1 MQVSA
6 EELIKNKLIEN
17 NIPFDNVGEHTW
29 FALRTIKH
37 NIVDLIEQV
46 FSPYF
51 SFIASKGLVAY
62 SYSDKPT
69 LYFAETFNLKAINSY
84 GGFRVVGSSLEAAY
98 STRQRIANEQKM
110 FMQVADASG
119 FCKPHNEKKD
129 WYYAN
134 LDIASASEISKL
146 NDAWFSSFSEVGN
159 REVVVIGKVTIPHP
173 NSMEI
178 AIKTL
183 DNEKLGFT
191 LNDKNEINLSIND
204 ICYQTVLRHKD
215 KTKYWIC
222 SYCFLNGHKLRLIDV
237 LSDAG
242 FNKSDSVEIWFTG
255 HNGYIPSAKGRS
267 STHAISMDDFM
278 NKIALNQILF
288 GPPGTGKTY
297 NTVTEALN
305 IIEPGIVEHNLD
317 DRDELQDRFG
327 ELVAEQ
333 RIQIVT
339 FHQSFSYEDF
349 IEGIKAES
357 QEGVLHYRVVD
368 GLFKQICQRAE
379 ADPENS
385 YVLIIDEINRG
396 NISRIFGE
404 LITLLEP
411 SKRLGA
417 EEELKVVL
425 PYSKK
430 PFGVPNNLYLIGTM
444 NTADR
449 SLAGLDLA
457 LRRRFFFKEMPP
469 CPDLLDTLH
478 VEGIQIGELLRT
490 INRRIT
496 ALLGRDY
503 CLGHAL
509 FMPLQKDPN
518 LPHLGRIFQKQ
529 VLPLLQEYFFED
541 WQKIALV
548 LNDHRKSKGDRFV
561 TQDEDLDLQKLFGE
575 EAELGNLPAGWKI
588 KPEGDTVW
596 GQAGAYMGITAHN
609 WRKAEQS
616 AAVGI
621 SQ

>member
-1 MQVSA
+1 MLVNA
-6 EELIKNKLIEN
+6 EELLKNKLIEH
-17 NIPFDNVGEHTW
+17 NIPYEHVGDHTW
-29 FALRTIKH
+29 IALRAIDSRVVEII
-37 NIVDLIEQV
+37 NNV

-69 LYFAETFNLKAINSY
+69 LYFAEQFNLKAINSY
-84 GGFRVVGSSLEAAY
+84 GGFRVVGSRLEAAY
-98 STRQRIANEQKM
+98 STRQRIADEQKT
-110 FMQVADASG
+110 FMQVADSSG

-134 LDIASASEISKL
+134 LDMASASELTAL
-146 NDAWFSSFSEVGN
+146 NEVWFSSFSEISKN
-159 REVVVIGKVTIPHP
+159 VVAVTGKVTMPSP
-173 NSMEI
+173 TSMEI

-183 DNEKLGFT
+183 DNEVLGFK
-191 LNDKNEINLSIND
+191 LNSPNDINLSIGD
-204 ICYQTVLRHKD
+204 ISYQAVLRHTD
-215 KTKYWIC
+215 NNSYWI
-222 SYCFLNGHKLRLIDV
+222 SPFCFRNSNKLKLIDV
-237 LSDAG
+237 LSSAG
-242 FNKSDSVEIWFTG
+242 FNKNDSVDIYFTG
-255 HNGYIPSAKGRS
+255 HNGRISPVNNSSSETVILSAEV
-267 STHAISMDDFM
+267 I
-278 NKIALNQILF
+278 NKIELNQILF

-297 NTVTEALN
+297 NTVTEALD

-317 DRDELQDRFG
+317 DRDELQGLFG

-333 RIQIVT
+333 RIQFVT

-357 QEGVLHYRVVD
+357 QDGVLHYRVVD
-368 GLFKQICQRAE
+368 GLFKQICQRAK
-379 ADPENS
+379 ADPENP

-457 LRRRFFFKEMPP
+457 LRRRFFFKEMQPR
-469 CPDLLDTLH
+469 PDLLDTLY
-478 VEGIQIGELLRT
+478 VEGIPIGELLRT
-490 INRRIT
+490 INHRIT

-509 FMPLQKDPN
+509 FMPLQKDPD
-518 LPHLGRIFQKQ
+518 LPHLGRVFQKQ

-575 EAELGNLPAGWKI
+575 EAELGNLPTGWKI
-588 KPEGDTVW
+588 KPEGDSVW
-596 GQAGAYMGITAHN
+596 SLAPAYAGI
-609 WRKAEQS
+609 
-616 AAVGI
+616 I
-621 SQ
+621 

>member
-1 MQVSA
+1 MLVNA
-6 EELIKNKLIEN
+6 EELLKNKLIEH
-17 NIPFDNVGEHTW
+17 NIPYKHVGDHTW
-29 FALRTIKH
+29 IALRAIDSRVVEII
-37 NIVDLIEQV
+37 NNV

-69 LYFAETFNLKAINSY
+69 LYFAEQFNLKAINSY
-84 GGFRVVGSSLEAAY
+84 GGFRVVGSRLEAAY
-98 STRQRIANEQKM
+98 STRQRIADEQKT

-134 LDIASASEISKL
+134 LDMAAASELTAL
-146 NDAWFSSFSEVGN
+146 NEVWFSSFSEISKN
-159 REVVVIGKVTIPHP
+159 VVAVTGKVTMPSP
-173 NSMEI
+173 TSMEI

-183 DNEKLGFT
+183 DNEVLGFK
-191 LNDKNEINLSIND
+191 LNSPNDINLSIGD
-204 ICYQTVLRHKD
+204 ISYQAVLRHTD
-215 KTKYWIC
+215 NNSYWI
-222 SYCFLNGHKLRLIDV
+222 SPFCFRNSNKLKLIDV
-237 LSDAG
+237 LSCAG
-242 FNKSDSVEIWFTG
+242 FNKNDSVDIYFTG
-255 HNGYIPSAKGRS
+255 HNGRISPAKNSSSEAVILSAKV
-267 STHAISMDDFM
+267 I
-278 NKIALNQILF
+278 NKIEVNQILF

-297 NTVTEALN
+297 NTVAEALD
-305 IIEPGIVEHNLD
+305 IIEPGIVEYHID
-317 DRDELQDRFG
+317 DRDELQGRFG
-327 ELVAEQ
+327 ELLAEQ
-333 RIQIVT
+333 RIQFVT

-357 QEGVLHYRVVD
+357 QEGGLHYRVVD
-368 GLFKQICQRAE
+368 GLFKQICQLAE
-379 ADPENS
+379 ADPENP

-417 EEELKVVL
+417 EEELEVVL

-469 CPDLLDTLH
+469 RPDLLDNLY
-478 VEGIQIGELLRT
+478 VEGIQIGKLLRT

-509 FMPLQKDPN
+509 FMPLQKDPD
-518 LPHLGRIFQKQ
+518 LQHLGRIFQKQ

-561 TQDEDLDLQKLFGE
+561 TQDDDLDLQKLFGE

-588 KPEGDTVW
+588 KPEGDAVW
-596 GQAGAYMGITAHN
+596 SLAPAYAGI
-609 WRKAEQS
+609 
-616 AAVGI
+616 I
-621 SQ
+621 

>member
-1 MQVSA
+1 MVILLLLWRAEGYHQSA
-6 EELIKNKLIEN
+6 VGHLS
-17 NIPFDNVGEHTW
+17 PFIHEC
-29 FALRTIKH
+29 RTYY
-37 NIVDLIEQV
+37 L
-46 FSPYF
+46 
-51 SFIASKGLVAY
+51 
-62 SYSDKPT
+62 
-69 LYFAETFNLKAINSY
+69 NS
-84 GGFRVVGSSLEAAY
+84 R
-98 STRQRIANEQKM
+98 
-110 FMQVADASG
+110 
-119 FCKPHNEKKD
+119 
-129 WYYAN
+129 YAN

-159 REVVVIGKVTIPHP
+159 SVVVVTGKVTMPHP

-191 LNDKNEINLSIND
+191 LNDKNEINLSING
-204 ICYQTVLRHKD
+204 ICYQAVLRHTD
-215 KTKYWIC
+215 RNKYWI
-222 SYCFLNGHKLRLIDV
+222 SPVCFLNGNELRLIDV

-242 FNKSDSVEIWFTG
+242 FDKNDSVEILFSG
-255 HNGYIPSAKGRS
+255 HDGHISTKNSHS
-267 STHAISMDDFM
+267 SKPVILRDKAI
-278 NKIALNQILF
+278 NKIEINKILF

-297 NTVTEALN
+297 NTVTEALE
-305 IIEPGIVEHNLD
+305 IIEPSIVEYNSD
-317 DRDELQDRFG
+317 GRGQLQGKFSK
-327 ELVAEQ
+327 LVKAQ
-333 RIQIVT
+333 RIQFVT

-357 QEGVLHYRVVD
+357 QDGVLHYQVVD
-368 GLFKQICQRAE
+368 GLFKQICLRAE
-379 ADPENS
+379 ADPENP

-425 PYSKK
+425 PYSKQ
-430 PFGVPNNLYLIGTM
+430 PFGVPKNLYLIGTM

-469 CPDLLDTLH
+469 RPDLLDTLH

-518 LPHLGRIFQKQ
+518 LQHLGRIFQKQ

-548 LNDHRKSKGDRFV
+548 LNDHRKSRGDRFV

-575 EAELGNLPAGWKI
+575 EAELGNLPTGWKI
-588 KPEGDTVW
+588 KPEGDAVW
-596 GQAGAYMGITAHN
+596 SLAPAYAGI
-609 WRKAEQS
+609 
-616 AAVGI
+616 I
-621 SQ
+621 

>member
-1 MQVSA
+1 MFDK
-6 EELIKNKLIEN
+6 LKLI
-17 NIPFDNVGEHTW
+17 G
-29 FALRTIKH
+29 
-37 NIVDLIEQV
+37 
-46 FSPYF
+46 
-51 SFIASKGLVAY
+51 
-62 SYSDKPT
+62 
-69 LYFAETFNLKAINSY
+69 
-84 GGFRVVGSSLEAAY
+84 
-98 STRQRIANEQKM
+98 
-110 FMQVADASG
+110 
-119 FCKPHNEKKD
+119 
-129 WYYAN
+129 
-134 LDIASASEISKL
+134 
-146 NDAWFSSFSEVGN
+146 
-159 REVVVIGKVTIPHP
+159 
-173 NSMEI
+173 
-178 AIKTL
+178 
-183 DNEKLGFT
+183 
-191 LNDKNEINLSIND
+191 
-204 ICYQTVLRHKD
+204 
-215 KTKYWIC
+215 
-222 SYCFLNGHKLRLIDV
+222 CFLNNDHSVEVSTELYNKTNGLNADFLSCLNDSIIPNLSKLSQTHDVSVKTENGDSAKVKFYVDGDWLFLLEFLQSGKFNAIFSIRNKIITKFPGLDKFPMKVPFGQSKKGGYYEFKAISAEDIKHAFEIHSEIINHHPSMLLSDGEGNKSSDRDANHKLTT
-237 LSDAG
+237 
-242 FNKSDSVEIWFTG
+242 K
-255 HNGYIPSAKGRS
+255 
-267 STHAISMDDFM
+267 
-278 NKIALNQILF
+278 NQILF

-297 NTVTEALN
+297 NTVAEALD
-305 IIEPGIVEHNLD
+305 IIEPGIVEYHID
-317 DRDELQDRFG
+317 DRDELQGRFG

-333 RIQIVT
+333 RIQFVT

-368 GLFKQICQRAE
+368 GLFKQTCQRAE
-379 ADPENS
+379 ADPENP

-469 CPDLLDTLH
+469 RPDLLDTLY
-478 VEGIQIGELLRT
+478 VEGIKIGELLRT

-575 EAELGNLPAGWKI
+575 EAELGNLPTGWKI
-588 KPEGDTVW
+588 KPEGDVVW
-596 GQAGAYMGITAHN
+596 FQAGAYMGITAHN
-609 WRKAEQS
+609 WRKVEQS
-616 AAVGI
+616 VEVGNA
-621 SQ
+621 Q

>member
-1 MQVSA
+1 MLKKLESINCT
-6 EELIKNKLIEN
+6 IKNDAGVNVTMGMFENISNMNCDFKEYFDQIIFEILFELSKKHRLHIRTENGNDRRLKFYLDGVWLLLIDFLSSGKFNVIFSIRKTMIYKLPFVECFPERCKVGRVLN
-17 NIPFDNVGEHTW
+17 NGKDGSFQVDADNINFSNEGITIYRDLVSDYNNGYVEVVGVI
-29 FALRTIKH
+29 R
-37 NIVDLIEQV
+37 
-46 FSPYF
+46 SPN
-51 SFIASKGLVAY
+51 
-62 SYSDKPT
+62 SYSD
-69 LYFAETFNLKAINSY
+69 
-84 GGFRVVGSSLEAAY
+84 GS
-98 STRQRIANEQKM
+98 R
-110 FMQVADASG
+110 DASIEFAKNLQVPCAKNPG
-119 FCKPHNEKKD
+119 M
-129 WYYAN
+129 AVN
-134 LDIASASEISKL
+134 LDINGAVYVVNILVSDGNPNIWTNPSCIRNGVKERLSTVLYSIGLKTNDKVRILFNGNNGKLMHEQEAQPIIKSSESEI
-146 NDAWFSSFSEVGN
+146 
-159 REVVVIGKVTIPHP
+159 T
-173 NSMEI
+173 NSQ
-178 AIKTL
+178 
-183 DNEKLGFT
+183 
-191 LNDKNEINLSIND
+191 KNL
-204 ICYQTVLRHKD
+204 
-215 KTKYWIC
+215 
-222 SYCFLNGHKLRLIDV
+222 
-237 LSDAG
+237 
-242 FNKSDSVEIWFTG
+242 
-255 HNGYIPSAKGRS
+255 
-267 STHAISMDDFM
+267 
-278 NKIALNQILF
+278 ILF

-297 NTVTEALN
+297 NTIDEALN
-305 IIEPGIVEHNLD
+305 IL
-317 DRDELQDRFG
+317 DRDYLQANRSERKLIKDRFDQLLEVG
-327 ELVAEQ
+327 
-333 RIQIVT
+333 RIRFVT

-349 IEGIKAES
+349 VEGLKAETLEDGS
-357 QEGVLHYRVVD
+357 LCYKVVD

-379 ADPENS
+379 ADPENP

-404 LITLLEP
+404 LITLLEA

-425 PYSKK
+425 PYSKQ

-469 CPDLLDTLH
+469 RPELLDSLY
-478 VEGIQIGELLRT
+478 VEGIQIGELLRI

-503 CLGHAL
+503 CLGHAF
-509 FMPLQKDPN
+509 FMPLKKD
-518 LPHLGRIFQKQ
+518 LSLQHLGRIFQKQ

>member
-1 MQVSA
+1 MTVENILTNNRLEKLYRQWPEVTKKLFSDFIDIFDAIFPVYDAFVVNSPSTPLRFGVKEPSLNQKGKVLVRVLFKSRTFGIKVNKNVCSSFIPSFEQMREVNGKLIVDAISDESTLKHVSA
-6 EELIKNKLIEN
+6 FLRQLCQTTDFIFPSGRKGYVPSDYQESEDPDDDV
-17 NIPFDNVGEHTW
+17 NIAPQGKSGVT
-29 FALRTIKH
+29 
-37 NIVDLIEQV
+37 Q
-46 FSPYF
+46 
-51 SFIASKGLVAY
+51 
-62 SYSDKPT
+62 
-69 LYFAETFNLKAINSY
+69 AI
-84 GGFRVVGSSLEAAY
+84 
-98 STRQRIANEQKM
+98 
-110 FMQVADASG
+110 
-119 FCKPHNEKKD
+119 
-129 WYYAN
+129 
-134 LDIASASEISKL
+134 
-146 NDAWFSSFSEVGN
+146 
-159 REVVVIGKVTIPHP
+159 
-173 NSMEI
+173 
-178 AIKTL
+178 
-183 DNEKLGFT
+183 
-191 LNDKNEINLSIND
+191 
-204 ICYQTVLRHKD
+204 
-215 KTKYWIC
+215 
-222 SYCFLNGHKLRLIDV
+222 
-237 LSDAG
+237 
-242 FNKSDSVEIWFTG
+242 
-255 HNGYIPSAKGRS
+255 
-267 STHAISMDDFM
+267 
-278 NKIALNQILF
+278 NQILF

-297 NTVTEALN
+297 NTVAEALE
-305 IIEPGIVEHNLD
+305 IIEPEIVEHNID

-333 RIQIVT
+333 RIQFVT

-357 QEGVLHYRVVD
+357 QDGVLHYRVVD
-368 GLFKQICQRAE
+368 GLFKQLCQRAE
-379 ADPENS
+379 ADPENP

-469 CPDLLDTLH
+469 RPELLDSLY
-478 VEGIQIGELLRT
+478 VEGIKIGELLRT

-518 LPHLGRIFQKQ
+518 LQHLGRIFQKQ

-548 LNDHRKSKGDRFV
+548 LNDHRKSRGDRFV

-575 EAELGNLPAGWKI
+575 EAELGNLPTGWKI
-588 KPEGDTVW
+588 KPEGDVVW
-596 GQAGAYMGITAHN
+596 FQAGAYMGITAHN
-609 WRKAEQS
+609 WRKVEQS
-616 AAVGI
+616 VEVGNA
-621 SQ
+621 Q

>member
-1 MQVSA
+1 MKVEDVLTNNRLEKLYRQWPEVTNKLFSEFIDIFNDIFPIYDAFVVNSASTPLRFGVKEPGLSQKGKVLVRVLFKSRTFGIKVNKSVCSSFIPSFEQMREVNGNLIVDAISDESTLEQVSA
-6 EELIKNKLIEN
+6 
-17 NIPFDNVGEHTW
+17 F
-29 FALRTIKH
+29 LRQLCQTTDF
-37 NIVDLIEQV
+37 N
-46 FSPYF
+46 FPSGR
-51 SFIASKGLVAY
+51 KGYVP
-62 SYSDKPT
+62 SD
-69 LYFAETFNLKAINSY
+69 YQE
-84 GGFRVVGSSLEAAY
+84 
-98 STRQRIANEQKM
+98 
-110 FMQVADASG
+110 
-119 FCKPHNEKKD
+119 
-129 WYYAN
+129 
-134 LDIASASEISKL
+134 SE
-146 NDAWFSSFSEVGN
+146 D
-159 REVVVIGKVTIPHP
+159 PD
-173 NSMEI
+173 
-178 AIKTL
+178 
-183 DNEKLGFT
+183 DNE
-191 LNDKNEINLSIND
+191 SIAH
-204 ICYQTVLRHKD
+204 QK
-215 KTKYWIC
+215 
-222 SYCFLNGHKLRLIDV
+222 
-237 LSDAG
+237 
-242 FNKSDSVEIWFTG
+242 KSGVTQF
-255 HNGYIPSAKGRS
+255 
-267 STHAISMDDFM
+267 
-278 NKIALNQILF
+278 LNQILF

-297 NTVTEALN
+297 NTVTEALD

-317 DRDELQDRFG
+317 DRNELQDLFG
-327 ELVAEQ
+327 ELVAEL
-333 RIQIVT
+333 RIQFVT

-357 QEGVLHYRVVD
+357 QDGVLHYRVVD

-379 ADPENS
+379 ADPEYP

-417 EEELKVVL
+417 EEALKVVL

-430 PFGVPNNLYLIGTM
+430 LFGVPNNLYLIGTM

-469 CPDLLDTLH
+469 RPELLDSLY

-518 LPHLGRIFQKQ
+518 LQHLGRIFQKQ

-561 TQDEDLDLQKLFGE
+561 THDEDLDLQKLFGE

-588 KPEGDTVW
+588 KPEGDAAWT
-596 GQAGAYMGITAHN
+596 QASAYMGIIDHKG
-609 WRKAEQS
+609 RKVEQRAEAETVQ
-616 AAVGI
+616 
-621 SQ
+621 

>member
-1 MQVSA
+1 MKNEDISSNKGLWEIYSQWPQTIQYLFTKFIDDFNEVVETYDAFIVNAGAASLRFGLKEPA
-6 EELIKNKLIEN
+6 QDKKGKVFIRVLMNSSSFGVKIKKSLCISHH
-17 NIPFDNVGEHTW
+17 PDFDEMKEVG
-29 FALRTIKH
+29 
-37 NIVDLIEQV
+37 D
-46 FSPYF
+46 
-51 SFIASKGLVAY
+51 SFIIYNISDEAMEKNVISYINQIYKAKTFTFPSGRKGYVP
-62 SYSDKPT
+62 SDYQEHEDP
-69 LYFAETFNLKAINSY
+69 
-84 GGFRVVGSSLEAAY
+84 
-98 STRQRIANEQKM
+98 
-110 FMQVADASG
+110 D
-119 FCKPHNEKKD
+119 
-129 WYYAN
+129 
-134 LDIASASEISKL
+134 
-146 NDAWFSSFSEVGN
+146 
-159 REVVVIGKVTIPHP
+159 
-173 NSMEI
+173 
-178 AIKTL
+178 
-183 DNEKLGFT
+183 DNENIAPQEKSG
-191 LNDKNEINLSIND
+191 
-204 ICYQTVLRHKD
+204 V
-215 KTKYWIC
+215 TKFI
-222 SYCFLNGHKLRLIDV
+222 
-237 LSDAG
+237 
-242 FNKSDSVEIWFTG
+242 
-255 HNGYIPSAKGRS
+255 
-267 STHAISMDDFM
+267 
-278 NKIALNQILF
+278 NQILF

-297 NTVTEALN
+297 NTVTEALD
-305 IIEPGIVEHNLD
+305 IIEPEIVEHNLD

-333 RIQIVT
+333 RIQFVT

-357 QEGVLHYRVVD
+357 QDGVLHYRVVD
-368 GLFKQICQRAE
+368 GLFKQICLRAE
-379 ADPENS
+379 AAPENP

-425 PYSKK
+425 PYSKR
-430 PFGVPNNLYLIGTM
+430 PFGVPKNLYLIGTM

-469 CPDLLDTLH
+469 RPDLLDSLF

-509 FMPLQKDPN
+509 FMPLKQDPS
-518 LPHLGRIFQKQ
+518 LLHLGRIFQKQ

-588 KPEGDTVW
+588 KAEGDSVW
-596 GQAGAYMGITAHN
+596 SQAGSYMGITAHN
-609 WRKAEQS
+609 WRKIEQS
-616 AAVGI
+616 AEVGRA
-621 SQ
+621 Q

>member
-1 MQVSA
+1 MKVEDILTNNRLEKLYLQWPEVTKKLFSEFIDIFNDIFPIYDAFVVNSPSTPLRFGVKEPSLNHKGKVLVRVLFKSRTFGIKVNKNVCSSFTLSFEQMREVNGKLMVDAISDESTLENVSA
-6 EELIKNKLIEN
+6 FLRQLCQTTDFIFPSGRKGYVPSDYQKSEDPDDDV
-17 NIPFDNVGEHTW
+17 NIAPQGISGVT
-29 FALRTIKH
+29 
-37 NIVDLIEQV
+37 Q
-46 FSPYF
+46 
-51 SFIASKGLVAY
+51 
-62 SYSDKPT
+62 
-69 LYFAETFNLKAINSY
+69 AI
-84 GGFRVVGSSLEAAY
+84 
-98 STRQRIANEQKM
+98 
-110 FMQVADASG
+110 
-119 FCKPHNEKKD
+119 
-129 WYYAN
+129 
-134 LDIASASEISKL
+134 
-146 NDAWFSSFSEVGN
+146 
-159 REVVVIGKVTIPHP
+159 
-173 NSMEI
+173 
-178 AIKTL
+178 
-183 DNEKLGFT
+183 
-191 LNDKNEINLSIND
+191 
-204 ICYQTVLRHKD
+204 
-215 KTKYWIC
+215 
-222 SYCFLNGHKLRLIDV
+222 
-237 LSDAG
+237 
-242 FNKSDSVEIWFTG
+242 
-255 HNGYIPSAKGRS
+255 
-267 STHAISMDDFM
+267 
-278 NKIALNQILF
+278 NQILF

-297 NTVTEALN
+297 NTVAEALD
-305 IIEPGIVEHNLD
+305 IIEPGIVEHNID

-333 RIQIVT
+333 RIQFVT

-357 QEGVLHYRVVD
+357 QDGVLHYRVVD

-379 ADPENS
+379 ADPENP

-469 CPDLLDTLH
+469 RPDLLDTLY

-518 LPHLGRIFQKQ
+518 LQHLGRIFQKQ

-548 LNDHRKSKGDRFV
+548 LNDHRKSRGDRFV

-588 KPEGDTVW
+588 KPEGDVVW
-596 GQAGAYMGITAHN
+596 SKSGAYMGITAHN
-609 WRKAEQS
+609 WRKVDQS
-616 AAVGI
+616 AEVG
-621 SQ
+621 SAQ

>member
-29 FALRTIKH
+29 CALRKIKH

-46 FSPYF
+46 FPPYF
-51 SFIASKGLVAY
+51 SFIASKGLIAY

-69 LYFAETFNLKAINSY
+69 LYFSEKFNVKAVNSY

-98 STRQRIANEQKM
+98 STRQRIADEQKM

-119 FCKPHNEKKD
+119 FCKPYNEKKD

-159 REVVVIGKVTIPHP
+159 SVVVVTGKVTMPHP

-178 AIKTL
+178 SIRTL
-183 DNEKLGFT
+183 DNEKLGFI

-204 ICYQTVLRHKD
+204 ICYQAVLRHTD
-215 KTKYWIC
+215 RNKYWI
-222 SYCFLNGHKLRLIDV
+222 SPVCFLDGNELRLIDV

-242 FNKSDSVEIWFTG
+242 FDKNDSVEILFSG
-255 HNGYIPSAKGRS
+255 HDGHIYTENSHS
-267 STHAISMDDFM
+267 SKPAILRDKAI
-278 NKIALNQILF
+278 NKIEINKILF

-297 NTVTEALN
+297 NTVTEAIE
-305 IIEPGIVEHNLD
+305 IIEPGIVEYNSD
-317 DRDELQDRFG
+317 GRGQLQDKFSK
-327 ELVAEQ
+327 LVKAQ
-333 RIQIVT
+333 RIQFVT

-357 QEGVLHYRVVD
+357 QDGVLHYRVVD
-368 GLFKQICQRAE
+368 GLFKQICLRAE
-379 ADPENS
+379 AAPENP

-425 PYSKK
+425 PYSKRA
-430 PFGVPNNLYLIGTM
+430 FGVPKNLYLIGTM

-469 CPDLLDTLH
+469 RPDLLDSLY

-509 FMPLQKDPN
+509 FMPLKQEPS
-518 LPHLGRIFQKQ
+518 LLHLGRIFQKQ

-588 KPEGDTVW
+588 KPEVDVVW
-596 GQAGAYMGITAHN
+596 SLASAYAGVI
-609 WRKAEQS
+609 
-616 AAVGI
+616 
-621 SQ
+621 

>member
-1 MQVSA
+1 MPVSA
-6 EELIKNKLIEN
+6 EELIKNKLVEN
-17 NIPFDNVGEHTW
+17 NIPFNNVGEHTW
-29 FALRTIKH
+29 AALRTINH
-37 NIVDLIEQV
+37 DIIVLIEKA

-51 SFIASKGLVAY
+51 SFIASKGLIAY

-69 LYFAETFNLKAINSY
+69 LYFAEKFNVKAINSY
-84 GGFRVVGSSLEAAY
+84 GGFRVVGSHLEAAY
-98 STRQRIANEQKM
+98 STRLRISDGQKV
-110 FMQVADASG
+110 FMHAADASG
-119 FCKPHNEKKD
+119 FCRPHNEKKD

-134 LDIASASEISKL
+134 LAIASAPEISKL
-146 NDAWFSSFSEVGN
+146 NDAWFSSFSEAGDS
-159 REVVVIGKVTIPHP
+159 VVVVTGKVTMPHP

-178 AIKTL
+178 AIKAL

-191 LNDKNEINLSIND
+191 LNNKNEINLSIND
-204 ICYQTVLRHKD
+204 ICYQAVLRHTD
-215 KTKYWIC
+215 KNKFWI
-222 SYCFLNGHKLRLIDV
+222 SPFCFLNGNELRLVDV
-237 LSDAG
+237 LNDAG
-242 FNKSDSVEIWFTG
+242 FNKGDSVEIWFTG
-255 HNGYIPSAKGRS
+255 HNGHIPSAKGRS
-267 STHAISMDDFM
+267 STHAILRDDLM
-278 NKIALNQILF
+278 NKTALNQILF

-297 NTVTEALN
+297 NTVTEALDV
-305 IIEPGIVEHNLD
+305 IEPGIVEYS
-317 DRDELQDRFG
+317 RDGRGYLQDQFS
-327 ELVAEQ
+327 ELVKAQ
-333 RIQIVT
+333 RIQFVT

-357 QEGVLHYRVVD
+357 QDGVLHYRVVD

-379 ADPENS
+379 ADPENP

-404 LITLLEP
+404 LITLLED

-425 PYSKK
+425 PYSKQ
-430 PFGVPNNLYLIGTM
+430 PFGVPGNLYLIGTM

-469 CPDLLDTLH
+469 RPDLLDSLY

-509 FMPLQKDPN
+509 FIPLQKDPN

-548 LNDHRKSKGDRFV
+548 LNDHRKPKGDRFV

-575 EAELGNLPAGWKI
+575 EAELANLPAGWQI
-588 KPEGDTVW
+588 KPEGNGVW
-596 GQAGAYMGITAHN
+596 TQAGAYMGTIDHN
-609 WRKAEQS
+609 GRKVEQRVEAETVQ
-616 AAVGI
+616 
-621 SQ
+621 